1 MFYMARRKLKPCF
14 SEKGQLPITKW
25 KQEQARL
32 EREVAAIDAQHSDIW
47 QELKKLVRIQKC
59 IEDVRR
65 QQEQTNEKRRKKED
79 QLQK

>member
-1 MFYMARRKLKPCF
+1 MARRKLKPYF

-32 EREVAAIDAQHSDIW
+32 EREVATIDARHSDIW
-47 QELKKLVRIQKC
+47 QELKKLVNIQKC

-65 QQEQTNEKRRKKED
+65 QQEQTHEKRRKKED